1 MKTCL
6 RNLFL
11 YCIFVSMMVC
21 LVYGLLGI
29 DKASKGAT
37 IKLKRNDNGL
47 ISVYI
52 DGSNYAYVFNV
63 TRALHEIGREPIRI
77 IWRHSDV
84 FRPLARTLTER
95 DSILVT
101 NQTVHID
108 TGSKFVCPTG
118 SGYPTITSQVQW
130 KDLPPGY
137 LAKFGWQKK
146 IALKEFNENERYTM
160 FSEEEREKTLVVGK
174 DKYMEYGSLTWI
186 MPEWGGT
193 YGVVTNS
200 FAYISVNITVESQI
214 CSASI
219 IFSHNKG
226 GPNFKGSILPE
237 KILIGKTE
245 LYSMYFI
252 AFNKKPVCQKDIVN
266 AINLQA
272 LFTQMVTESPEHIMA
287 DIAND
292 VAFFSAV
299 NCHPYK
305 IPVPR
310 LISTFAKLTITHFLT
325 ISGIV
330 ATKTDTV
337 DVGCLIQQLADL
349 RYLRE
354 SLTACSMA
362 YTPHMFTSQFL
373 QFLSGV
379 QIERLPKA
387 TKIPQ
392 ADMSRA
398 MALLRFGISNYNV
411 SAHAFTFMEEM
422 FETIY
427 KDYSYVYSL
436 TAETRKAMM
445 GVSETLKHVGKLW
458 KVTTKDLIKL
468 FTIATSMCTNNEIST
483 MVERHAPLWD
493 IDAVETFSPCY
504 LSLRFDFSANK
515 IKFEVE
521 QTSELTPKRTAE
533 GVSGF
538 LTDLHNHH
546 LDLVAS
552 LPFVKCLSHVINNTD
567 VILPLEKITYI
578 ISKEAVPGVTVYD
591 VSETFL
597 ESKLVISVFTDECQ
611 PALQDTDVHRTVPVI
626 YNISDS
632 RCQFCGSIIMS
643 YDESQGFLAAMYVT
657 DKVIQTNL
665 FLPESPFF
673 DNHNTHV
680 HYLWLMSNGSVVE
693 LRGKYRRQIQSV
705 FILFAVISL
714 LCFLCFLVL
723 QIIKYIFS

>member
-1 MKTCL
+1 MVTCL
-6 RNLFL
+6 KNLFL
-11 YCIFVSMMVC
+11 YCIFVSMMVW
-21 LVYGLLGI
+21 LVHGVG
-29 DKASKGAT
+29 DRDSKGEGAT
-37 IKLKRNDNGL
+37 IKVKRNDNGV

-52 DGSNYAYVFNV
+52 DGKDYAYIFNV
-63 TRALHEIGREPIRI
+63 TKALQDLGRDPIRQ

-84 FRPLARTLTER
+84 FKPLTRTLAER
-95 DSILVT
+95 DSIFVT
-101 NQTVHID
+101 NDTIHID
-108 TGSKFVCPTG
+108 SDSLFVCPVG
-118 SGYPTITSQVQW
+118 RGYPTITSQVQW

-137 LAKFGWQKK
+137 LGKFGWQKNM
-146 IALKEFNENERYTM
+146 ALKEFNENERFTM
-160 FSEEEREKTLVVGK
+160 FSENEREKTLVVGK
-174 DKYMEYGSLTWI
+174 DKYVEYGSLTWM

-200 FAYISVNITVESQI
+200 FAFVSVNITVESQV

-226 GPNFKGSILPE
+226 GPSFKGSIVPE
-237 KILIGKTE
+237 KILIGKTD

-252 AFNKKPVCQKDIVN
+252 AFNTKPVCQTDI
-266 AINLQA
+266 ITGIELQNL
-272 LFTQMVTESPEHIMA
+272 FVQMVTELPENIMA

-292 VAFFSAV
+292 VAYFSAV
-299 NCHPYK
+299 NCHPLK

-310 LISTFAKLTITHFLT
+310 LIRTFTKLTISHFLT

-354 SLTACSMA
+354 SLSACSMA
-362 YTPHMFTSQFL
+362 YSPHMFTSNFL
-373 QFLSGV
+373 KFLSGV

-387 TKIPQ
+387 TQIPQ

-398 MALLRFGISNYNV
+398 MAMLRFGITNYNV

-422 FETIY
+422 FENIY
-427 KDYSYVYSL
+427 REYSYVYSL
-436 TAETRKAMM
+436 TSETRKAMM
-445 GVSETLKHVGKLW
+445 GVSETLKHVAKLW
-458 KVTTKDLIKL
+458 KFTTKDLIKL

-515 IKFEVE
+515 INFEVE
-521 QTSELTPKRTAE
+521 QTSQLTPKRTSE

-538 LTDLHNHH
+538 LTYLHNHH
-546 LDLVAS
+546 LDLVAT

-591 VSETFL
+591 VAETFL

-643 YDESQGFLAAMYVT
+643 YDESQGFLAAMYVS
-657 DKVIQTNL
+657 DKTIQTNL

-723 QIIKYIFS
+723 QIIKYIFH